1 MEIVSQTPNEQPFTS
16 LGKNLKDIR
25 QSHKQSLA
33 EVSGAVEVDVEY
45 LDKIESGISRPS
57 EDILMLLINHFDI
70 KDDQAGKLWRLA
82 GYDNP
87 ADASSGLDEQQ
98 RSVIVMM
105 ALDTRVTYSDNVE
118 IDIND
123 KGLVLNFTQQ
133 SGPGINTSTPIA
145 RVGMSYSQAN
155 EVMKKLQ
162 ASLLEAHLQPKH
174 KLLAPKNKA
183 QRSSRSKNSNTK

>member
-1 MEIVSQTPNEQPFTS
+1 MEIVSQTPSQHPFTN
-16 LGKNLKDIR
+16 LGKHLKDIR
-25 QSHKQSLA
+25 QSHKQSQA
-33 EVSGAVEVDVEY
+33 EVSGAVEIDVEQ
-45 LDKIESGISRPS
+45 LDKIENGISRPS

-70 KDDQAGKLWRLA
+70 KEDQAGRLWRLA

-87 ADASSGLDEQQ
+87 ADASGNLDEQQ

-105 ALDTRVTYSDNVE
+105 ALDTRITYSDNVE

-133 SGPGINTSTPIA
+133 SGPGVNSSTPIS

-155 EVMKKLQ
+155 EVLKKLH
-162 ASLLEAHLQPKH
+162 ASLLEVQLHPKH

-183 QRSSRSKNSNTK
+183 SRSSRSKNSKTK